1 LIIFA
6 TVILFRLLSL
16 YMTGFIFSPYTT
28 PNQIHIENEVF
39 MIAALLGLF
48 IASNYLISTISD
60 GEGRVRDVVIGTAY
74 ALFPY
79 VLFILPL
86 TLISNVLTL
95 NEIFIYQTLEQVI
108 YAWILLNL
116 FIMVKEIQNNTF
128 SENVRN
134 ILLTIFTM
142 IMIVLVA
149 YILYYLG
156 SQLYEFINTILQEVR
171 VRA

>member
-1 LIIFA
+1 
-6 TVILFRLLSL
+6 
-16 YMTGFIFSPYTT
+16 MTGFIFSPYTS

-39 MIAALLGLF
+39 LMVALMSLF
-48 IASNYLISTISD
+48 IVSNYLISTISD
-60 GEGRVRDVVIGTAY
+60 GEGRISDVLIGTAY

-95 NEIFIYQTLEQVI
+95 NEVFIYQTLDQVI
-108 YAWILLNL
+108 IGWILLNL

-134 ILLTIFTM
+134 VLLTLFTM